1 MIAGNS
7 IANLATANNL
17 RTQTSQKETATATT
31 HDRCGWFQPSPLR
44 RANPGPVNGA
54 AWRLVLLGAPG
65 VGKGTQ
71 ADLLKRQLEACH
83 LSTGDLF
90 RAASKQKD
98 VEPSPA
104 MRIALDYMRR
114 GDLVPDGT
122 VWEMVRE
129 RTECLR
135 CSAGFVLDGFPRT
148 LCQAE
153 SLMKLMETERISLN
167 AVVNYELPVADIV
180 ARLSGRRT
188 CEKCKAVFH
197 LTGNPPKVDGV
208 CDRCQGNLFQREDD
222 RSESIAVRMETYERS
237 TEPLI
242 EFYRGLGLLVTV
254 AAVGSP
260 DEICARTLQVLGAR
274 IGIREKEESLSARER
289 LSD

>member
-1 MIAGNS
+1 MIASNS
-7 IANLATANNL
+7 IANLATANSFT
-17 RTQTSQKETATATT
+17 TQTSQKEKATPAP
-31 HDRCGWFQPSPLR
+31 HDRCGWFQPSALR
-44 RANPGPVNGA
+44 RANATAVNA
-54 AWRLVLLGAPG
+54 SAWRLVLLGAPG

-71 ADLLKRQLEACH
+71 ADLLNRRLETCH

-104 MRIALDYMRR
+104 MRVALEYMRR
-114 GDLVPDGT
+114 GDLVPDST

-153 SLMKLMETERISLN
+153 SLKQLMESERIPLN
-167 AVVNYELPVADIV
+167 AVVNYELPLADIV

-188 CEKCKAVFH
+188 CEKCKTVYH
-197 LTGNPPKVDGV
+197 VTGNPPKVDGM

-222 RSESIAVRMETYERS
+222 RPESITVRMATYERS
-237 TEPLI
+237 TAPLI
-242 EFYRGLGLLVTV
+242 EFYKGLGLLVSV

-260 DEICARTLQVLGAR
+260 DEICARTIQALGAR
-274 IGIREKEESLSARER
+274 VKNESAGARPAF
-289 LSD
+289 